1 MSQPSADLTD
11 WRRLSP
17 ASFSCEKT
25 PISSDQGMI
34 VTNHP
39 LASAAGAEML
49 AAGGNAVDAAI
60 AALFTLTVVEPMMV
74 GIFGGGVAHIR
85 MKDGEHVVLDGLSAA
100 PLAATPDLYDP
111 LSDVPPTY
119 MQVTGRANEIGARA
133 VATPGALR
141 GWCDALQ
148 RYGTLP
154 LAHVMAP
161 AIRHAEQG
169 FAVTPYLANCIAEAA
184 QDLALDPEI
193 ARHLLPEGRPLQAG
207 ARLVMTDYARTLATI
222 AAQGPDAFY
231 KGALAEAIADHM
243 ADAGGLITRDDLA
256 AVETV
261 ARAPVEGQY
270 RGHRIFGPPP
280 PSAGGVH
287 VIQML
292 NILEGFDIGA
302 MGFGSP
308 EASHLLGEVLKIAFA
323 DRAAATADP
332 AFVTVPVEKLTSK
345 DYAKARRGLI
355 DMEKTGTYQA
365 GVVSAES
372 ANTTHV
378 SVTDAAGNIVSTT
391 QTING
396 LFGARFMIPGTGII
410 PNNYMCL
417 FDPHPGHALSIAPGK
432 RVTTSMAPTIVMQGD
447 RPVLAIGLPGGLRI
461 FGCVMQALVNL
472 IDHKMTL
479 QEAVEAPRLWTQGQE
494 IEVEEGYGAAC
505 IEGLRAKGWQVLAVP
520 HVGGGMA
527 AIALDATGRKTGA
540 ACWRADGTVIGLGGG
555 HARAGTRF
563 WPDAPKHDVAQDV

>member
-1 MSQPSADLTD
+1 MATSHPDTPQWRHLTQA
-11 WRRLSP
+11 P
-17 ASFSCEKT
+17 FACEKT
-25 PISSDQGMI
+25 SVTAKEGMI

-49 AAGGNAVDAAI
+49 GAGGNAVDAAI

-85 MKDGEHVVLDGLSAA
+85 MQGGDHVVLDGLSAA
-100 PLAATPDLYDP
+100 PLAARPDLYRP
-111 LSDVPPTY
+111 LSDTPPDY
-119 MQVTGRANEIGARA
+119 MKVADRENEIGPRA

-154 LAHVMAP
+154 LALVMAP

-169 FAVTPYLANCIAEAA
+169 FVVTPYLANCIAEAA
-184 QDLALDPEI
+184 PELARDPEI
-193 ARHLLPEGRPLQAG
+193 ARHLVPGGTPLQAG
-207 ARLVMTDYARTLATI
+207 ARLVMADYARTLKSI
-222 AAQGPDAFY
+222 AADGPEVFY
-231 KGALAEAIADHM
+231 AGALADVIAEHM
-243 ADAGGLITRDDLA
+243 VRTGGLITRNDLA
-256 AVETV
+256 AARTI
-261 ARAPVEGQY
+261 ARAPVSGSY

-292 NILEGFDIGA
+292 NILEGYDIAG

-332 AFVTVPVEKLTSK
+332 AFVSVPVDQLTSK
-345 DYAKARRGLI
+345 DYADTRRALI
-355 DMEKTGTYQA
+355 DSGKTGAYHA
-365 GVVSAES
+365 GVASGES

-378 SVTDAAGNIVSTT
+378 SVMDAAGNIVSST

-447 RPVLAIGLPGGLRI
+447 APTLAIGLPGGLRI
-461 FGCVMQALVNL
+461 FGCVMQGLVNL

-505 IEGLRAKGWQVLAVP
+505 IQGLRAKGWQVQVVP

-540 ACWRADGTVIGLGGG
+540 ACWRADGTVMGLGGG

-563 WPDAPKHDVAQDV
+563 WPDAPKHDIAQDV